1 MKLNYVEML
10 LAEHRQL
17 VAEIA
22 IIDRELRRSLV
33 EESVKTRMKLRERRE
48 KIEGILIALDNGE
61 WEYNTEEII
70 QMFNTDSEKRRE
82 LAMLS
87 KIERAKPAEPF
98 KKDNF
103 AQNSLFLGELNG
115 KKSYL

>member
-10 LAEHRQL
+10 LAEHRQI

-22 IIDRELRRSLV
+22 IIDRELRRALS
-33 EESVKTRMKLRERRE
+33 EESVKTRIKLRERRE

-61 WEYNTEEII
+61 WEYTTEEIM
-70 QMFNTDSEKRRE
+70 QMFNTDSEKRKE
-82 LAMLS
+82 IAMLS
-87 KIERAKPAEPF
+87 KIEREKPVEPF
-98 KKDNF
+98 KKDSF

-115 KKSYL
+115 KKNYL